1 MAKLSARFANLDSNT
16 MQASGD
22 NLQVKLDGAGGLTST
37 ASGIKIAAAGVTNAM
52 LADEANIAY
61 LNQAENIAAV
71 WAFGTN
77 LPTATADPTTAN
89 QLCRKAYVDA
99 VAQGI
104 DAKAS
109 VRVATT
115 AALASCTYSNGTAG
129 VGATLTATANGA
141 FPAVDGITLA
151 LNERILVKDQASGLQ
166 NGIYYLSQVG
176 TGGTPWIL
184 TRATDADTA
193 SEMTGGAF
201 VFVEEGTTN
210 ADSGWICTTDGAVTM
225 GTTALTWTQ
234 FSGAGQITAGAGL
247 TKTGNTLDV
256 QVDGST
262 IEINTDTL
270 RVKDNGITAAK
281 IAAAAIGTGLTG
293 GGGSAIAFAPSTVLT
308 GQAAEIDGDKLDIDW
323 NPSNYTPATVV
334 SFSDNVD
341 NLTSHLKGIDDKFGT
356 LGGASNARRVETFTL
371 AAGDITN
378 KYVTLANTPASAGR
392 VILTIKGGCSQH
404 YGDDFQMNGGTP
416 TRCEWTSLGLDGVLQ
431 SGDKLTIEYDV

>member
-1 MAKLSARFANLDSNT
+1 MLFR
-16 MQASGD
+16 
-22 NLQVKLDGAGGLTST
+22 
-37 ASGIKIAAAGVTNAM
+37 SGIKIAAAGVANSM

-61 LNQAENIAAV
+61 LNQTETIAAV
-71 WAFGTN
+71 WSFGSN

-115 AALASCTYSNGTAG
+115 AALASCTYSNGTSG

-201 VFVEEGTTN
+201 AFVEEGTTN

-270 RVKDNGITAAK
+270 RVKDSGITAAK

-293 GGGSAIAFAPSTVLT
+293 GGGSAIAFVPSSVLT
-308 GQAAEIDGDKLDIDW
+308 GAAAEIDGDKLDIDW
-323 NPSNYTPATVV
+323 NPTNYTPATAAT
-334 SFSDNVD
+334 FSDNVD
-341 NLTSHLKGIDDKFGT
+341 NLTSHLKGIDDKLGT
-356 LGGASNARRVETFTL
+356 LGAGSNARRVETFTL

-392 VILTIKGGCSQH
+392 VVLHVKGAPTQH

-431 SGDKLTIEYDV
+431 SGDKLTIVYDV

>member
-1 MAKLSARFANLDSNT
+1 MAKASARFMSLDGNYL
-16 MQASGD
+16 QASGD
-22 NLQVKLDGAGGLTST
+22 NLQVKLDGAGGLTAT
-37 ASGIKIAAAGVTNAM
+37 GSGIKIGAASVANAM

-61 LNQAENIAAV
+61 LNQTETIAAV
-71 WAFGTN
+71 WSFGAN
-77 LPTATADPTTAN
+77 LPTASADPTTAN

-115 AALASCTYSNGTAG
+115 AALASCTYANGTAG
-129 VGATLTATANGA
+129 VGATLTATVNGA
-141 FPAVDGITLA
+141 FPAVDGITLSA
-151 LNERILVKDQASGLQ
+151 NERILVKDQASGLQ
-166 NGIYYLSQVG
+166 NGLYYLSTVG
-176 TGGTPWIL
+176 SGGAPWVL

-193 SEMTGGAF
+193 SEMNGGAF
-201 VFVEEGTTN
+201 AFVEEGTAN

-225 GTTALTWTQ
+225 GTTAITWTQ

-256 QVDGST
+256 QVDAST
-262 IEINTDTL
+262 IEINADTL

-281 IAAAAIGTGLTG
+281 INTSAVGNGLTG
-293 GGGSAIAFAPSTVLT
+293 GGGTALAFAPSAVITGGTVV
-308 GQAAEIDGDKLDIDW
+308 IDGDQLDITYA
-323 NPSNYTPATVV
+323 PTNYTRTTDALAPST
-334 SFSDNVD
+334 S
-341 NLTSHLKGIDDKFGT
+341 NLTAHLKGIDTKLGT

-371 AAGDITN
+371 NGTDITN

-392 VILTIKGGCSQH
+392 VVLMVKGAPTQH

-416 TRCEWTSLGLDGVLQ
+416 TRCEWTSLGLDGVLA
-431 SGDKLTIEYDV
+431 SGDKLTVEYDV